1 MKKLINHTSSLQVKV
16 KPEGEKESMRKH
28 EDHRLT
34 TKLLVMASNTKLNER
49 QAELDKLLYVRT
61 SRNTKLQ
68 IITSS
73 NVRKGEEKLTV
84 GLESTKAEVEDF
96 FKDQASVTA
105 AKLKATT
112 CKMVK
117 LEELERRVLKG
128 FSGFFDSPKFPL
140 ASSKFICLLL
150 PMSVTKSVDWKLHFI
165 LLYYT

>member
-1 MKKLINHTSSLQVKV
+1 M
-16 KPEGEKESMRKH
+16 
-28 EDHRLT
+28 
-34 TKLLVMASNTKLNER
+34 
-49 QAELDKLLYVRT
+49 
-61 SRNTKLQ
+61 
-68 IITSS
+68 
-73 NVRKGEEKLTV
+73 

-112 CKMVK
+112 YMMVK

-128 FSGFFDSPKFPL
+128 FSGFFDSSKFSL
-140 ASSKFICLLL
+140 ASFKLICLLL